1 MATTRKAHPTTLN
14 FQDLAIWRTKLPDVK
29 FAVLPPSNNRP
40 NPLAT
45 QDRLYISVFSPGAI
59 CALERETGKL
69 MWRRELPRS
78 ANSSVQFYEHKLFAK
93 TAQALF
99 ALHPDSG
106 QTLWSFCPY
115 GNDGEFIYSSP
126 SLHDKRVY
134 IGDRKGFL
142 HCLETESG
150 ETIWRRRT
158 SRAGN
163 NDVNSTPVVVDGLVI
178 VSTNAKT
185 AIAYDALSGKLAWI
199 QKLDA
204 PSIFGPIVHH
214 DSVLAVSDS
223 LYVLNPRTGKIRRRF
238 SWEGEIVSHA
248 DSTQLGIVLTFM
260 PKVSK
265 MKLPADKASAE
276 RVAALHPHYETLVF
290 ISRSGRPRTR
300 RILASC
306 AALRYVQTTGFVYVS
321 HLHGI
326 DVLRPVTATLLW
338 QLKLNDD
345 SRGGLALVD
354 VKDNEI
360 YTLTGNGS
368 IYALRH
374 PR

>member
-1 MATTRKAHPTTLN
+1 MVTARKAQPTTLD
-14 FQDLAIWRTKLPDVK
+14 FQDLAIWRTKLPDVN

-45 QDRLYISVFSPGAI
+45 QERLYISVFSPGAI

-69 MWRRELPRS
+69 MWRRELPRL
-78 ANSSVQFYEHKLFAK
+78 ANSSVQSYEDKLFAN

-106 QTLWSFCPY
+106 ERLWSFCPY
-115 GNDGEFIYSSP
+115 GNNGEFIYSSP

-142 HCLETESG
+142 HCLDAESG
-150 ETIWRRRT
+150 ETIWRRPT

-163 NDVNSTPVVVDGLVI
+163 NVNSTPVVVDGLVI

-185 AIAYDALSGKLAWI
+185 AIAYDALSGKLAWT

-204 PSIFGPIVHH
+204 PSIFGPIVHQ
-214 DSVLAVSDS
+214 DSVLVVSHS

-238 SWEGEIVSHA
+238 SWEGETVQHA

-260 PKVSK
+260 PKASTTK
-265 MKLPADKASAE
+265 RPAEKASAE
-276 RVAALHPHYETLVF
+276 GVAALHPHYETLVF
-290 ISRSGRPRTR
+290 ISRSGRQRTR
-300 RILASC
+300 KILASC
-306 AALRYVQTTGFVYVS
+306 AALRYVQATGFVYVS
-321 HLHGI
+321 HLQGI
-326 DVLRPVTATLLW
+326 DVLRPVTGTLLW
-338 QLKLNDD
+338 QLTLNDD
-345 SRGGLALVD
+345 SRGGVALVD

-368 IYALRH
+368 VYALRH
-374 PR
+374 PG